1 MTEQRRIGRFYGI
14 AGVIVIMVNTFSKPE
29 TETEQPPET
38 QLVENEGVNSVVG
51 EPVEPTTTPEPE
63 PESEPEIIIS
73 KAEKVSIYY
82 GTREKTDVTMK
93 VSETLQFKAVTVP
106 AEIES
111 APPMKFSLPVTAER
125 DQIETGSVSPA
136 WRRGI
141 RVNETRAEIV
151 IVYSLGCC
159 VSCWL

>member
-1 MTEQRRIGRFYGI
+1 MLLVILI

-51 EPVEPTTTPEPE
+51 EPVEPTTEPEPE
-63 PESEPEIIIS
+63 PEPEIIIS

-111 APPMKFSLPVTAER
+111 APLWESSNNDVIVVLQSGLVTAVGR
-125 DQIETGSVSPA
+125 GTATLVVTVDGVSA
-136 WRRGI
+136 SCII
-141 RVNETRAEIV
+141 RVK
-151 IVYSLGCC
+151 
-159 VSCWL
+159 